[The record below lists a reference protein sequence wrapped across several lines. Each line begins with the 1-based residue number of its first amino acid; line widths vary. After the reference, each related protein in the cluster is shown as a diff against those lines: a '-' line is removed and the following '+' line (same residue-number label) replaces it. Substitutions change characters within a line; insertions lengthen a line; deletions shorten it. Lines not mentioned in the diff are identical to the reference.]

1 MNQLGNEEKAA
12 LLLASADDDGNEIS
26 QTTSR
31 PKQDNRSIVH
41 KRPKTYQRR
50 RASNIHPVL
59 IFLLILC
66 AFILGCISGI
76 AILLYRMS
84 QDAEQSASSFIN
96 SANLT
101 KIDLTIQTKIFQSIT
116 KTNFLNLNRSIES
129 ENDAANKLEQNWRSL
144 SNIFTRVNKLSYDLT
159 LSTYSPSTQWS
170 GIQLLDKKTDQELA
184 KFNLLTTNDYLT
196 FSSLIKSGRIN
207 ANYIYY
213 VNYGRQEDFAY
224 LIKNNKIQL
233 ENNDRTIIFMRRK
246 STIISQ
252 TEQIRQ
258 AIHYGFAGLVLFD
271 DQESNQQ
278 TTNDRQSFSDEW
290 TRLSTDK
297 ERQKF
302 LDGIS
307 NDDDRQIS
315 VLILSYSDVE
325 KIFSSETNQ
334 WSTCPIQWHN
344 KTTSLKLGGLLQQ
357 TKLHL
362 ITFMQ
367 EVPVRLPY
375 VLGYVRGTIDADRF
389 IMIGYQL
396 GRKQQEKV
404 INEIIQAYENQ
415 IKNGWRPR
423 RSIIFSAWSG
433 LSYDR
438 YTIRRWISDNYRLI
452 DRNLIAYIDLG
463 NGIIGNSTL
472 NLHGSPLLQQI
483 AQRAA
488 ELVVSPLIHNH
499 VCHHRQKQVTETHAH
514 IHRKR
519 HDEEHEHHMEMQEH
533 KEEHEHHME
542 TQEPKE
548 EPECVPH
555 KLLDEW
561 IRASNNR
568 IGSNNTLGIIQMIDM
583 DSTAALFQLQHGI
596 PSILIEMT
604 DEQALT
610 NDTFYL
616 QKSPA
621 VFSNEIQP
629 EVIAAYAQFIS
640 EIIRQL
646 VDEPLI
652 PFNLTDYANLID
664 RQTIDYFAHY
674 NEAYRAL
681 HSHLGDSNEM
691 LQLMNDLT
699 KIIRQI
705 QSHIDQTSKNDY
717 VSLQVLNEKLI
728 EFERLFIIDDQLRRM
743 NTADETYK
751 HVFIGP
757 AFGLTNTVVPF
768 PSLSNLL
775 FGIDN
780 GPQTELRDASKLYWS
795 RLQQHFRLIT
805 RTLNGIDGLLSN
817 L

>member
-1 MNQLGNEEKAA
+1 MNSLGNEENAA
-12 LLLASADDDGNEIS
+12 LLLASADDDGNELS
-26 QTTSR
+26 QSSSR
-31 PKQDNRSIVH
+31 VKQDNIPIVS
-41 KRPKTYQRR
+41 KRPKTYQRHR
-50 RASNIHPVL
+50 PSRSHPVL

-66 AFILGCISGI
+66 AFILGCVSGV

-84 QDAEQSASSFIN
+84 QDTEQSASSFIN
-96 SANLT
+96 SPSLT
-101 KIDLTIQTKIFQSIT
+101 KIDLTIQTKIFQSII

-129 ENDAANKLEQNWRSL
+129 ENDAANKLEQNWQSL

-170 GIQLLDKKTDQELA
+170 GIQLLDKTNDKELD
-184 KFNLLTTNDYLT
+184 KFNLLPTNDYLT
-196 FSSLIKSGRIN
+196 FSSFIKSGRIN

-224 LIKNNKIQL
+224 LINNNQIQF
-233 ENNDRTIIFMRRK
+233 ENNDHTIIFMRRK

-258 AIHYGFAGLVLFD
+258 AIRYGFVGLVLFD
-271 DQESNQQ
+271 DNESNQQ
-278 TTNDRQSFSDEW
+278 ITTTNDRQSFSNEW
-290 TRLSTDK
+290 RRLSTEKD
-297 ERQKF
+297 RQKF

-325 KIFSSETNQ
+325 KIFSSDTNK
-334 WSTCPIQWHN
+334 WLSCPIQWHN

-357 TKLHL
+357 TKLNL

-367 EVPVRLPY
+367 EVPVHLPF
-375 VLGYVRGTIDADRF
+375 VLGYIRGTIDADRF

-396 GRKQQEKV
+396 GRKQQEKI
-404 INEIIQAYENQ
+404 INEIILAYENQ

-433 LSYDR
+433 LSYDH

-452 DRNLIAYIDLG
+452 DKNLIAYIDLG

-488 ELVVSPLIHNH
+488 ESVVSPLIHNH
-499 VCHHRQKQVTETHAH
+499 TCHHRQKQVTETHSH
-514 IHRKR
+514 VHRR
-519 HDEEHEHHMEMQEH
+519 RRDEGHEHHSEINQQ
-533 KEEHEHHME
+533 KEE
-542 TQEPKE
+542 T
-548 EPECVPH
+548 ECEPH

-561 IRASNNR
+561 MRASKNR

-583 DSTAALFQLQHGI
+583 DSSAALFQLQHGI

-616 QKSPA
+616 QKSPT
-621 VFSNEIQP
+621 VFSNEITP
-629 EVIAAYAQFIS
+629 EVIVAYAQFVS

-646 VDEPLI
+646 IDEPLI

-664 RQTIDYFAHY
+664 RQMVDYFAHY
-674 NEAYRAL
+674 DRAYHAL
-681 HSHLGDSNEM
+681 GSHLGDSSEM
-691 LQLMNDLT
+691 MKLINDLT
-699 KIIRQI
+699 KTIRQI

-717 VSLQVLNEKLI
+717 VSFQVLNEKLM
-728 EFERLFIIDDQLRRM
+728 EFERLFITDDQLRRM

-768 PSLSNLL
+768 PSLSNIL
-775 FGIDN
+775 FGIGND
-780 GPQTELRDASKLYWS
+780 PQTELCDASKLYWS
-795 RLQQHFRLIT
+795 KLKQHFRLIT
-805 RTLNGIDGLLSN
+805 RTLNGLDGLLSN
-817 L
+817 S

>member
-1 MNQLGNEEKAA
+1 MRQLGNEEKAA
-12 LLLASADDDGNEIS
+12 LLLASADDDGNELS
-26 QTTSR
+26 QSSTR
-31 PKQDNRSIVH
+31 AQQDNRPIVSR
-41 KRPKTYQRR
+41 RPKTSQRR
-50 RASNIHPVL
+50 RTTTSSNSQPLL
-59 IFLLILC
+59 IFLLILI
-66 AFILGCISGI
+66 AFILGCLSGI

-84 QDAEQSASSFIN
+84 QDSEQFSSSSIN
-96 SANLT
+96 SPSLT
-101 KIDLTIQTKIFQSIT
+101 KVDLTIQTKIFQSII

-129 ENDAANKLEQNWRSL
+129 ENDAANKLEQNWQSL

-159 LSTYSPSTQWS
+159 LSKYSPSTQWS
-170 GIQLLDKKTDQELA
+170 GIQLFDKTNDQELA
-184 KFNLLTTNDYLT
+184 KFNLLSTNDYLT
-196 FSSLIKSGRIN
+196 FSSLIKSGKID

-224 LIKNNKIQL
+224 LIKNNQIQF

-271 DQESNQQ
+271 DDDDDNDVNQQ
-278 TTNDRQSFSDEW
+278 ITTTNDRQSFSNEW
-290 TRLSTDK
+290 ERLSTEK

-302 LDGIS
+302 LDGIP

-315 VLILSYSDVE
+315 VLILSYSDVK
-325 KIFSSETNQ
+325 KIFSSDTNK
-334 WSTCPIQWHN
+334 WLPCPIQWHN
-344 KTTSLKLGGLLQQ
+344 KTPSLKLGGLLQQ
-357 TKLHL
+357 IKLHF

-367 EVPVRLPY
+367 EVPVHLPF

-396 GRKQQEKV
+396 GRKQQEKI
-404 INEIIQAYENQ
+404 INEIILAYEKQ

-438 YTIRRWISDNYRLI
+438 YTIRRWISDNYRFI
-452 DRNLIAYIDLG
+452 NRNLIAYIDLG

-472 NLHGSPLLQQI
+472 NLHGSSLLQQI

-488 ELVVSPLIHNH
+488 DAVVSPLIHNH
-499 VCHHRQKQVTETHAH
+499 TCHHRQKQTMETHGH

-519 HDEEHEHHMEMQEH
+519 HDEG
-533 KEEHEHHME
+533 HEHHME
-542 TQEPKE
+542 TNEHQEQIQCE
-548 EPECVPH
+548 PH

-561 IRASNNR
+561 MRASNNR
-568 IGSNNTLGIIQMIDM
+568 IGSNKTIGIIQMIDI
-583 DSTAALFQLQHGI
+583 DSSAALFQLQHGI

-621 VFSNEIQP
+621 VFNNDIKP
-629 EVIAAYAQFIS
+629 EVIVAYAQFVS

-646 VDEPLI
+646 IDEPLI

-664 RQTIDYFAHY
+664 KQTIDYFAHY
-674 NEAYRAL
+674 ERAYDVL
-681 HSHLGDSNEM
+681 SSHLGDSSEM
-691 LQLMNDLT
+691 MKIMSDLT

-705 QSHIDQTSKNDY
+705 QSHIDQTPKNNY

-757 AFGLTNTVVPF
+757 AFGLTNTIVPY

-775 FGIDN
+775 FGIAN
-780 GPQTELRDASKLYWS
+780 NPQTELGDASKLYWS
-795 RLQQHFRLIT
+795 RLKQHFRLIT
-805 RTLNGIDGLLSN
+805 RTLNGFDGLLSN
-817 L
+817 S